1 MFFFIISQ
9 LLILWRKIYLMCNEW
24 KFINCIKIFLC
35 MLIHELQ
42 LHHLPWLNVKIL
54 IMLSNV
60 KILIIHC
67 IFCLKFIIKS
77 GFILDWDKPWNL
89 LTYTSQPTQENSAE
103 VAQISRIIYW
113 NNLLNT
119 LSRIFFFCKNTI
131 NVTYYALS
139 KWSVRNF
146 VLQTVQF
153 DWLWNMRTSFIVYV
167 WQQKN

>member
-1 MFFFIISQ
+1 MIKLKILKNNNSVFFIISQ

-42 LHHLPWLNVKIL
+42 FHYLPWLNVKIL
-54 IMLSNV
+54 I
-60 KILIIHC
+60 ILC

-103 VAQISRIIYW
+103 LAQISRIIYW

-119 LSRIFFFCKNTI
+119 LSPIFFFCKNTI
-131 NVTYYALS
+131 NVTY
-139 KWSVRNF
+139 
-146 VLQTVQF
+146 
-153 DWLWNMRTSFIVYV
+153 
-167 WQQKN
+167 

>member
-1 MFFFIISQ
+1 MIKLKILKNNNSVFFIISQ

-35 MLIHELQ
+35 MLILELQ
-42 LHHLPWLNVKIL
+42 FHHLPWLNVKIL
-54 IMLSNV
+54 I
-60 KILIIHC
+60 ILC

-103 VAQISRIIYW
+103 LAQISRIIYW

-119 LSRIFFFCKNTI
+119 LSRIFFFCNNKI
-131 NVTYYALS
+131 NVTY
-139 KWSVRNF
+139 
-146 VLQTVQF
+146 
-153 DWLWNMRTSFIVYV
+153 
-167 WQQKN
+167 